1 MSSYKED
8 MGNMLFTDLHF
19 QMKYIITQKLFV
31 VWIATINCVTLKYED
46 NV

>member
-1 MSSYKED
+1 MNSYKEH

-19 QMKYIITQKLFV
+19 QMKYIITQKLIV
-31 VWIATINCVTLKYED
+31 VWIATINCVALKYED